1 MHGMFKN
8 HIKIIFR
15 NIIKKSL
22 FSGINIFGMSAALAI
37 ATAIFI
43 YVSHELSYDSYH
55 SKSDRIYRV
64 TYSFNNQNGYDIHW
78 ARVNQPWINEL
89 PETFPE
95 IEQLVRFQS
104 FRPRNIIVGE
114 NKFREENAFATD
126 AEVFDLFD
134 FYFISGSPELA
145 LTTPYSVVLTRSTAL
160 KYFGNTNSLGKEII
174 ILNQTGKKEVFTVT
188 ALIEDQPSNTHLP
201 ITLLTSINRVGDRTG
216 WAYTYILLYEN
227 TQIEKITWGIHDF
240 LESRIGEGVERLSI
254 HFQPIADIH
263 LHSNLSREIVQNGNY
278 DLVIIFSLVAI
289 FLLVIAAVNFAN
301 LNTIQSYS
309 RSKEVGLRKVMGADS
324 AHLKG
329 YFLLEAFV
337 LTSISAMLGF
347 GIVAVFFATLQN
359 FIGHELHFNWSLFC
373 LISILAVIMITVISG
388 LYPAQVISRFSPVVT
403 LYGFSDHTFRGSR
416 LRRLLVGLQ
425 FVISIGLVSSTL
437 IIHKQFSFIYHHNL
451 GYDQDQVLA
460 ITHLPEEVT
469 KSYETL
475 KQQLKRIP
483 GVDDVTAV
491 LEIPTIPI
499 KDEGRVQINGK
510 PEEDNL
516 PIADM
521 QIIDINALEVLG
533 MELLA
538 GSTLSESLKSVESVP
553 GSDEDF
559 LTYLEARRRE
569 YLINES
575 AMKLFG
581 WSNPEEAIGNLISW
595 SIGNISLKQGPVVG
609 VVRDYHQESLKVKID
624 PLILTYEPIWLQ
636 QVLVKID
643 GKNISEVVRKVEH
656 EWDQLFSDYPMERTF
671 LDREFDRLY
680 QSENKQLQLIS
691 IFTVVAIFI
700 AFLGLFGLVA
710 YTLKT
715 RLKEMAIRKVLG
727 ATIKEIVILLGREYA
742 VLTILSIVIAVPV
755 IWYFMNVW
763 LQNYA
768 YHVVINGISF
778 GLASGLIILILVAT
792 LIFQTWKGTSRN
804 PAEVLKYE

>member
-1 MHGMFKN
+1 MCIFRDAIVIFTFSLMLPKFIGGMFKN

-22 FSGINIFGMSAALAI
+22 FSGVNILGMSAAIAI
-37 ATAIFI
+37 ASAIFI

-64 TYSFNNQNGYDIHW
+64 TYRFNNQNGYDIHW

-95 IEQLVRFQS
+95 IEHLVRFQS

-145 LTTPYSVVLTRSTAL
+145 LATPYSIVLTRSTAL
-160 KYFGNTNSLGKEII
+160 KYFGNTNPVGKEII
-174 ILNQTGKKEVFTVT
+174 ILNEAGEKEVFTVT

-201 ITLLTSINRVGDRTG
+201 VTLLTSINREEDRTG

-227 TQIEKITWGIHDF
+227 TQIEKITLGIPDF
-240 LESRIGEGVERLSI
+240 LESRIRDSAEGLSI

-278 DLVIIFSLVAI
+278 DYVIIFSLVAI
-289 FLLVIAAVNFAN
+289 FLLVIAAINFAN
-301 LNTIQSYS
+301 LNTVQSYG

-324 AHLKG
+324 AHLKR

-337 LTSISAMLGF
+337 LTSISSMLGF

-359 FIGHELHFNWSLFC
+359 FIGHELQFDWSLFC
-373 LISILAVIMITVISG
+373 LISILAVVMITILSG
-388 LYPAQVISRFSPVVT
+388 LYPAQVISRFSPVVA
-403 LYGFSDHTFRGSR
+403 LHGFTDHMFKGSR

-451 GYDQDQVLA
+451 GYDHDQVLA

-469 KSYETL
+469 TSYETL
-475 KQQLKRIP
+475 KQRLKRIP

-491 LEIPTIPI
+491 MEIPTIPI

-510 PEEDNL
+510 LDQDNL
-516 PIADM
+516 PTADL
-521 QIIDINALEVLG
+521 QIIDINALKVLG

-538 GSTLSESLKSVESVP
+538 GTTLSESLKSVESVA

-559 LTYLEARRRE
+559 LTYLADRRRE

-575 AMKLFG
+575 AMELFG

-624 PLILTYEPIWLQ
+624 PLVMTYEPIWLH
-636 QVLVKID
+636 QVLVKIG
-643 GKNISEVVRKVEH
+643 GKNISEG
-656 EWDQLFSDYPMERTF
+656 
-671 LDREFDRLY
+671 
-680 QSENKQLQLIS
+680 N
-691 IFTVVAIFI
+691 
-700 AFLGLFGLVA
+700 
-710 YTLKT
+710 
-715 RLKEMAIRKVLG
+715 
-727 ATIKEIVILLGREYA
+727 
-742 VLTILSIVIAVPV
+742 
-755 IWYFMNVW
+755 
-763 LQNYA
+763 
-768 YHVVINGISF
+768 
-778 GLASGLIILILVAT
+778 
-792 LIFQTWKGTSRN
+792 
-804 PAEVLKYE
+804 

>member
-1 MHGMFKN
+1 MFRN

-15 NIIKKSL
+15 NIIKKKL
-22 FSGINIFGMSAALAI
+22 FSGINIIGMSAAIAI
-37 ATAIFI
+37 ASAILI

-64 TYSFNNQNGYDIHW
+64 TYRFNNQNGYDIHW

-95 IEQLVRFQS
+95 IEHLVRFQS

-145 LTTPYSVVLTRSTAL
+145 LATPYSIVLTRSTAL
-160 KYFGNTNSLGKEII
+160 KYFGNTNPVGKEII
-174 ILNQTGKKEVFTVT
+174 ILSEAGEKEVFTVT

-201 ITLLTSINRVGDRTG
+201 VTLLTSINKEEDRRG
-216 WAYTYILLYEN
+216 WAYTYILLYES
-227 TQIEKITWGIHDF
+227 TQIERITSGIHDF
-240 LESRIGEGVERLSI
+240 LESRIGDGAERLSI

-278 DLVIIFSLVAI
+278 DYVIIFSLVAI
-289 FLLVIAAVNFAN
+289 FLLVIAAINFAN
-301 LNTIQSYS
+301 LNTVQSYG

-347 GIVAVFFATLQN
+347 GVVAVLFATLQN
-359 FIGHELHFNWSLFC
+359 FIGHELQFDWSLFC
-373 LISILAVIMITVISG
+373 LISILVVVMITVLSG
-388 LYPAQVISRFSPVVT
+388 LYPAQVISRFSPVVA
-403 LYGFSDHTFRGSR
+403 LYGITDHKFTGSQLKR
-416 LRRLLVGLQ
+416 VLVGLQ

-451 GYDQDQVLA
+451 GYNQDHVLA

-469 KSYETL
+469 NSYETL
-475 KQQLKRIP
+475 KQRLKRIT

-491 LEIPTIPI
+491 MELPTNPI

-510 PEEDNL
+510 LEEDNL
-516 PIADM
+516 PTADM

-538 GSTLSESLKSVESVP
+538 GSTLSESLKSTESVP
-553 GSDEDF
+553 RSDQDF
-559 LTYLEARRRE
+559 LTYLADRRRE

-575 AMKLFG
+575 AMELFG

-595 SIGNISLKQGPVVG
+595 SIGNISLKKGPVVG

-624 PLILTYEPIWLQ
+624 PLVMTYEPIWLQ
-636 QVLVKID
+636 QVLVKIE
-643 GKNISEVVRKVEH
+643 GKNISEVVRKVDH
-656 EWDQLFSDYPMERTF
+656 EWDQLFSVYPIERTF
-671 LDREFDRLY
+671 LDREFNRLY

-691 IFTVVAIFI
+691 IFTLVAIFI
-700 AFLGLFGLVA
+700 AFLGLFGLLA

-715 RLKEMAIRKVLG
+715 RLKEMAIRKILG
-727 ATIKEIVILLGREYA
+727 ATIKEIVILLGREYV
-742 VLTILSIVIAVPV
+742 VLTILSIFITVPV
-755 IWYFMNVW
+755 IWYFMNGW

-768 YHVVINGISF
+768 YHATINGISF
-778 GLASGLIILILVAT
+778 VLASGLILLILVAT